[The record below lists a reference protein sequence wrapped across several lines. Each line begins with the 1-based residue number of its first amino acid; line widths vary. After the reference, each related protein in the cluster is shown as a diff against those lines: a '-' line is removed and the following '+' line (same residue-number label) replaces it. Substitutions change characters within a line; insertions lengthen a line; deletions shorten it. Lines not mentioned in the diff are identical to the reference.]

1 MGKYVKKKATAK
13 TTKPVIKKAS
23 KADVDQ
29 LLDELSKPHRPNL
42 DGKSEVVK
50 ARFDDVDL
58 IAENNDDYIMLLD
71 GMEEALIGTADVNGT
86 VVAVYERNLCI
97 KCIAKGYGKKWYENL
112 GYSEE
117 EIRDKEYMAVELY
130 RTATEDFEFNTLGSL
145 PYQHEHAPLIITG
158 FDIDE
163 ARWDK
168 FRKA

>member
-1 MGKYVKKKATAK
+1 MGKLVKKKVAAK
-13 TTKPVIKKAS
+13 STKPVVKKAS
-23 KADVDQ
+23 KAEVDK
-29 LLDELSKPHRPNL
+29 LLEELGKPHRPNL

-50 ARFDDVDL
+50 ARFENVDW
-58 IAENNDDYIMLLD
+58 IAEDNEDYIMLLD

-86 VVAVYERNLCI
+86 VVAVYERTLCI
-97 KCIAKGYGKKWYENL
+97 KCLAKGYGKKWYENL
-112 GYSEE
+112 DYSEE
-117 EIRDKEYMAVELY
+117 EIRDKEYMEAELY

-163 ARWDK
+163 NRWEK